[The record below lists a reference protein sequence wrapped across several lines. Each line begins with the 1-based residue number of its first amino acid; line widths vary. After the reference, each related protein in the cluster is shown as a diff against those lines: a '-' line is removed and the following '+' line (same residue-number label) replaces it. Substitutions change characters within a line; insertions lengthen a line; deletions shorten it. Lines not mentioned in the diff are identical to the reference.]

1 MTTCSLRPTGTKDVP
16 SDLSQRPLLREFWR
30 AVSSPHRQFQ
40 ADRLGEQ
47 WIQELRA
54 GRKA

>member
-1 MTTCSLRPTGTKDVP
+1 MDTTERPTGVKVVF
-16 SDLSQRPLLREFWR
+16 SDLSQRPLLRDFWR
-30 AVSSPHRQFQ
+30 AARSPHRQFQ
-40 ADRLGEQ
+40 ADGLGEQ